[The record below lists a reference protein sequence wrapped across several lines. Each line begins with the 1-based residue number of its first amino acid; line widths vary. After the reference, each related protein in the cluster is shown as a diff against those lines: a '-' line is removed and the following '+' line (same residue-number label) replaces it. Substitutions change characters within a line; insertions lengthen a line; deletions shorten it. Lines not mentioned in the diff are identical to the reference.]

1 MDRQKVEYDVVSFL
15 AKSLALRFKINNKK
29 FTHVIGISRGGLL
42 PAKIIS
48 YALEAK
54 LLAFGISSYDGTKKK
69 KDMQIIQDIDFDSI
83 PADASILVVDDK
95 VDTADTLNFVRDQ
108 IENRG
113 CASWTVRYATL
124 FAEKRA
130 KEKVNHYG
138 ILVPNNTW
146 IDFPWE

>member
-54 LLAFGISSYDGTKKK
+54 LLKRKRICK
-69 KDMQIIQDIDFDSI
+69 
-83 PADASILVVDDK
+83 
-95 VDTADTLNFVRDQ
+95 
-108 IENRG
+108 
-113 CASWTVRYATL
+113 L
-124 FAEKRA
+124 FK
-130 KEKVNHYG
+130 
-138 ILVPNNTW
+138 I
-146 IDFPWE
+146 